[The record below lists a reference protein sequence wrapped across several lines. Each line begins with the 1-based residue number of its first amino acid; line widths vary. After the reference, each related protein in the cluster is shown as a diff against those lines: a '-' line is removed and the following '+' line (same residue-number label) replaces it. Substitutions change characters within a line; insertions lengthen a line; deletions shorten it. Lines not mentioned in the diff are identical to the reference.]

1 MLTAVMIT
9 LAICAV
15 AALAVVAMF
24 NSLVALGRR
33 CDQANADI
41 DVQVK
46 QRFDLIPN
54 LVEVVKGYAGHERG
68 TLEAVMKARAAST
81 QAATPA
87 AAVQAD
93 AALGAALG
101 RLMAVAEAYPDL
113 KASAN
118 FVELQSELSD
128 IENKIA
134 AARRYLN
141 SAVNEYNTTR
151 EQFPANVVA
160 GMFNFGNREATVIAS
175 ADRARVE
182 AAPAVHF

>member
-1 MLTAVMIT
+1 MFSATIIT
-9 LAICAV
+9 
-15 AALAVVAMF
+15 LAVVAVAAMAVMTIF

-33 CDQANADI
+33 CDQASADI

-46 QRFDLIPN
+46 QRYDLIPN
-54 LVEVVKGYAGHERG
+54 LVEIVKGYAGHERG
-68 TLEAVMKARAAST
+68 TLESVMKARAASY

-93 AALGAALG
+93 AALGSALG
-101 RLMAVAEAYPDL
+101 RLMAVAESYPDL

-118 FVELQSELSD
+118 FTELQAELAD
-128 IENKIA
+128 TENKIA

-141 SAVNEYNTTR
+141 SAINEYNTTR

-160 GMFNFGNREATVIAS
+160 GMFSFASRDGTVIARD
-175 ADRARVE
+175 DRARVE